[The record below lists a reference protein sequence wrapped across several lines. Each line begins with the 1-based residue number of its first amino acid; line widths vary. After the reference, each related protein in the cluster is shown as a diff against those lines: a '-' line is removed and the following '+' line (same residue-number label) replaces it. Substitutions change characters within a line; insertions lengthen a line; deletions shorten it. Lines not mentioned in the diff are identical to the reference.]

1 MSVSYGIR
9 QRIKKIS
16 SSQAGDMAS
25 YAIALFFMKGLS
37 LVMLP
42 IITRYL
48 APAEMG
54 QLEILAVTGALLGIL
69 FSVALHEALY
79 RFAGQAKGE
88 EQAKIANSLFTM
100 TLLFSFCAGCT
111 GIAFLAHIEW
121 PTDWE
126 LEKTPVLILFGSLT
140 IEGALAMS
148 LAWLRMLEQSK
159 IFTLICIVTS
169 SLQVTLVLLG
179 LEMGF
184 SINGVLIAGF
194 IAHLIQLGWVVRTT
208 QLKLHIPTSR
218 FIKQSLKYTAPIML
232 SGICAFGL
240 NGAERWF
247 ILEGESFAAL
257 GQYAIAA
264 KFALAMC
271 ILVQPFGMWWMPK
284 RFAMLD
290 SNVEKATRITEKGIA
305 YICLLALTISLFGQ
319 WALEFLLTDTYTP
332 ASQLLT
338 GAIFMVLGKEY
349 CELLN
354 LGLLKQKKTST
365 LFYINLVSA
374 IFAITAMM
382 VTYQY
387 GIWSIILTVGITQL
401 LRAIAIFAFS
411 QRSFRLPYNTYKLC
425 IILVITLV
433 GMATLNSSAS
443 IVTMLFTW
451 VVTCFGIII
460 SVIPDKIR
468 IFSSLSKLTTNSKAL

>member
-1 MSVSYGIR
+1 
-9 QRIKKIS
+9 
-16 SSQAGDMAS
+16 
-25 YAIALFFMKGLS
+25 
-37 LVMLP
+37 
-42 IITRYL
+42 
-48 APAEMG
+48 
-54 QLEILAVTGALLGIL
+54 
-69 FSVALHEALY
+69 
-79 RFAGQAKGE
+79 
-88 EQAKIANSLFTM
+88 
-100 TLLFSFCAGCT
+100 
-111 GIAFLAHIEW
+111 
-121 PTDWE
+121 
-126 LEKTPVLILFGSLT
+126 
-140 IEGALAMS
+140 
-148 LAWLRMLEQSK
+148 
-159 IFTLICIVTS
+159 
-169 SLQVTLVLLG
+169 
-179 LEMGF
+179 
-184 SINGVLIAGF
+184 
-194 IAHLIQLGWVVRTT
+194 
-208 QLKLHIPTSR
+208 
-218 FIKQSLKYTAPIML
+218 
-232 SGICAFGL
+232 
-240 NGAERWF
+240 
-247 ILEGESFAAL
+247 
-257 GQYAIAA
+257 
-264 KFALAMC
+264 MC

-374 IFAITAMM
+374 IFAIIAMM

-411 QRSFRLPYNTYKLC
+411 QRSFRLPYNTYKLG
-425 IILVITLV
+425 IILAITLV

-460 SVIPDKIR
+460 SVVPNKIR
-468 IFSSLSKLTTNSKAL
+468 IFSSLSKLTSDSKAL